1 MSDTIPNPTTDST
14 PSDVLNNLPPI
25 EEGASSLQQKVVQ
38 QRKPLLGV
46 AVAAALGAA
55 AIIGFR
61 AMKRRRARR
70 QLDLLYA
77 ASAARGGLT
86 NLSAWAT
93 PSLLKRA
100 DFWGALLVELAYIAR
115 RTRTGRTNILAHLR

>member
-14 PSDVLNNLPPI
+14 PSGVLKNPPPI
-25 EEGASSLQQKVVQ
+25 EEEASLQQKVVQ

-46 AVAAALGAA
+46 AVAAAVGVAA
-55 AIIGFR
+55 VIGVRAI
-61 AMKRRRARR
+61 KRRRARR

-77 ASAARGGLT
+77 ASAARGGLA

-100 DFWGALLVELAYIAR
+100 DFWGALLVELGLIASR
-115 RTRTGRTNILAHLR
+115 ARKGRTDILAHLR